1 MYCMLCDSNIS
12 ALMTVW
18 AVVVVSFQL
27 YQPKTLRVNTVDVT
41 KQCIAPCAACAAAI
55 HEPFF
60 AAYVINC
67 MYFCD
72 SLIFGVVNEELLFAW
87 FSCGFLGG
95 GGVGSWIRMDF

>member
-27 YQPKTLRVNTVDVT
+27 HQPKTLQVNSLDVT
-41 KQCIAPCAACAAAI
+41 KQCIAPCAACAAVI

-67 MYFCD
+67 M
-72 SLIFGVVNEELLFAW
+72 
-87 FSCGFLGG
+87 
-95 GGVGSWIRMDF
+95 